1 MAATSALACASP
13 SLGTVIPATPV
24 PFRVSS
30 GAIRYTIRGEF
41 EGSVA
46 READGLVVTITKGL
60 IVNDLRVE
68 PPHSPLW
75 QDLRLQVLIAQP
87 RGASWSAVAESA
99 PVLVA
104 SSFDADT
111 TVRTDTIH
119 VQVARVA
126 PSAMSR
132 AWLVIRMQATPLAGT
147 PFYREPNKPSS
158 TYACSAEFLDGRKR
172 EGVAVPFKSPID
184 C

>member
-1 MAATSALACASP
+1 MAATSALACGSP
-13 SLGTVIPATPV
+13 PLGTVTPATTL

-30 GAIRYTIRGEF
+30 GDIPYTIRGEF
-41 EGSVA
+41 QGWVA
-46 READGLVVTITKGL
+46 RDGDGFAVTIASGS
-60 IVNDLRVE
+60 IVNHMRVE
-68 PPHSPLW
+68 PAHSPVW

-111 TVRTDTIH
+111 TLRTDTIR
-119 VQVARVA
+119 VQVGRVA
-126 PSAMSR
+126 PAAMFRS
-132 AWLVIRMQATPLAGT
+132 WIVVRMQATPLAGT
-147 PFYREPNKPSS
+147 PMYREPNKPSS
-158 TYACSAEFLDGRKR
+158 TYACSAEFVDGRKR

>member
-13 SLGTVIPATPV
+13 SLGTVTPATPV

-30 GAIRYTIRGEF
+30 GDIRYTIRGEF

-46 READGLVVTITKGL
+46 REGDGFAVTITRGS
-60 IVNDLRVE
+60 IVNNLRVE
-68 PPHSPLW
+68 PPHSPIW

-111 TVRTDTIH
+111 TLRTDTIS
-119 VQVARVA
+119 VRVGPVA
-126 PSAMSR
+126 PAAMSR
-132 AWLVIRMQATPLAGT
+132 AWIVIRMQATPLAGT

-158 TYACSAEFLDGRKR
+158 TYACSAEFLDGTKR

>member
-13 SLGTVIPATPV
+13 PLGTVTPAIPL

-30 GAIRYTIRGEF
+30 GDIPYTIRGDF
-41 EGSVA
+41 QGWVA
-46 READGLVVTITKGL
+46 REGDGLAVTIASGS
-60 IVNDLRVE
+60 IVNDVRAE

-75 QDLRLQVLIAQP
+75 QDLRLQVLIVQP
-87 RGASWSAVAESA
+87 RGSSWSAVAESA
-99 PVLVA
+99 PVVVA
-104 SSFDADT
+104 SWFDADT
-111 TVRTDTIH
+111 TLRTDTIR
-119 VQVARVA
+119 VRVGRVA
-126 PSAMSR
+126 PAAMSR
-132 AWLVIRMQATPLAGT
+132 AWVVIRMRATPLAGT
-147 PFYREPNKPSS
+147 PVYREPNKPSS